1 MGGGKGVIVTANAS
15 VAPFVSIPGTG
26 ILYVEDG
33 ALKYMGSKGTVTEIA
48 PA

>member
-1 MGGGKGVIVTANAS
+1 MGYLFAS
-15 VAPFVSIPGTG
+15 GLG
-26 ILYVEDG
+26 ERYVREDM